1 MRIQRGTDM
10 AKVLVTESYLSGIAN
25 AIRAKNGLS
34 ATYTPAQMA
43 AAITALPSGGSGG
56 SGDVPF
62 PLGGANATLADTHS
76 EILTLAD
83 TNFSSM
89 TMSTSQQTIKAAVS
103 QSYVSQYFPLADN
116 DAVVVQ
122 RVFAHHEYDSGA
134 DGKAQANNTYR
145 LGLTY
150 ISRVKS
156 SATAYTNRTGTF
168 STYYTDY
175 LNTSGAAAYVSGTY
189 GVYGSNSACS
199 LSSSGTNARVTIASP
214 TWYAR
219 ANNTYCKL
227 ANLNLLNTTN
237 TKLYWVTDIYSVD
250 QYSTPLGW
258 FAGDEMFEACDAGTI
273 GSLG

>member
-1 MRIQRGTDM
+1 M

-34 ATYTPAQMA
+34 ATYTPAKMA
-43 AAITALPSGGSGG
+43 AAITALPSGG

-89 TMSTSQQTIKAAVS
+89 TMSTSQQTIRAAVS
-103 QSYVSQYFPLADN
+103 SSYVSQYFPLADK

-134 DGKAQANNTYR
+134 SGKAQMSNTYR
-145 LGLTY
+145 VGLTY
-150 ISRVKS
+150 ISRAKS
-156 SATAYTNRTGTF
+156 SATGYTNRSSTF
-168 STYYTDY
+168 SAYYLDY
-175 LNTSGAAAYVSGTY
+175 LNTSGAVAYASGTY
-189 GVYGSNSACS
+189 GIYGSNSSCS
-199 LSSSGTNARVTIASP
+199 ISSSGTNARVTIASP

-219 ANNTYCKL
+219 ANNTYCTL
-227 ANLNLLNTTN
+227 ANLNLLDTTN
-237 TKLYWVTDIYSVD
+237 TKLYWVTDIYGVD

-258 FAGDEMFEACDAGTI
+258 FVGDEMFEAFDTGSV
-273 GSLG
+273 GSLGG